1 MSHGRYRL
9 RLLVFLVIAS
19 LGTTIVGV
27 QYVGLDRY
35 LWNRPIQVRATTAH
49 AGGIFP
55 NAEVTYRGVAV
66 GRVDAVEL
74 TDDGVSIV
82 MALEPDSEVPRDVR
96 AVVEN
101 RSAIGEQY
109 VDLQPNQVGEPF
121 LADGDVIERGETD
134 IPPRLDG
141 VLLSVQE
148 LVESVD
154 RRALRTVVAEVG
166 KGLGG
171 LGPELRTI
179 VEETDNIVED
189 LTIALPLLQINDVV
203 FTIVKAVEF
212 KLLHFKLSV
221 IAASCLESCLIISV
235 NTLNIFFT

>member
-19 LGTTIVGV
+19 LGTTIVGL

-121 LADGDVIERGETD
+121 LADGDVVERGETD

-171 LGPELRTI
+171 LGPELRAGI
-179 VEETDNIVED
+179 HVNRS
-189 LTIALPLLQINDVV
+189 
-203 FTIVKAVEF
+203 FVK
-212 KLLHFKLSV
+212 
-221 IAASCLESCLIISV
+221 
-235 NTLNIFFT
+235 